1 VWQIVLLSKFHQAS
15 YKYVKVSNLIRHQR
29 IHTGDK
35 PYACDKCDKTFASG
49 SNLKQHEAIH
59 DNEVSYSPDIGFI
72 IRKTLSSNQIINEH
86 VLINIIKE
94 ERSQY
99 KCNHEG
105 CEKIYYYYSSLRK
118 HIRKSHKE
126 SAVPQMPE

>member
-1 VWQIVLLSKFHQAS
+1 MVYWIL
-15 YKYVKVSNLIRHQR
+15 
-29 IHTGDK
+29 
-35 PYACDKCDKTFASG
+35 
-49 SNLKQHEAIH
+49 
-59 DNEVSYSPDIGFI
+59 GFI
-72 IRKTLSSNQIINEH
+72 IRKTLSSNQIIIEH

-99 KCNHEG
+99 KCNQEG

-126 SAVPQMPE
+126 SAVPQLPEMAPVLKNEQSKSSNGSNNSRKNKIREGKHSLFTLCCLIIFLLGYKFCDVY